1 MSVIETCV
9 VVCIVC
15 NIATMLVLAWVQA
28 QLWDVRKAWSKTEL
42 SALDYGLRLTVI
54 EKRLREMQ
62 AGVRELSRTVG
73 MIDRDVQDLNEGK
86 CPGSSDDHEARCAGC
101 RLCMRGDCS

>member
-1 MSVIETCV
+1 MSEIDTSLVA
-9 VVCIVC
+9 CIVC
-15 NIATMLVLAWVQA
+15 NIATMLVLAWVQV
-28 QLWDVRKAWSKTEL
+28 QLRDVREAWSKTEL
-42 SALDYGLRLTVI
+42 SALDYELRLTVV

-73 MIDRDVQDLNEGK
+73 MIDRDVQELNEGA

-101 RLCMRGDCS
+101 RLCARGDCS